1 VSRRRD
7 HKAAYRRRQQR
18 SHARGFSGYAQQ
30 RRFSTKIRSAKDL
43 GRLPESAREARS
55 NALRVLRLARQ
66 SGTPV
71 EQVAREQQLPLDVVR
86 FWAGDGLGPTRSGQT
101 FARRGDRML
110 RVLPLILEGEDKV
123 AFVAIRGSHAAAR
136 AQRIFDV
143 QYRFIEGDASLDEL
157 ENIAGLKVAGR
168 VVESDPDRL
177 EQLADR
183 GDVDVVEAYRE
194 LLG

>member
-1 VSRRRD
+1 
-7 HKAAYRRRQQR
+7 
-18 SHARGFSGYAQQ
+18 
-30 RRFSTKIRSAKDL
+30 
-43 GRLPESAREARS
+43 
-55 NALRVLRLARQ
+55 
-66 SGTPV
+66 
-71 EQVAREQQLPLDVVR
+71 
-86 FWAGDGLGPTRSGQT
+86 
-101 FARRGDRML
+101 ML
-110 RVLPLILEGEDKV
+110 RVLPLILGGEDKV

-157 ENIAGLKVAGR
+157 ENIAGLKVAGL